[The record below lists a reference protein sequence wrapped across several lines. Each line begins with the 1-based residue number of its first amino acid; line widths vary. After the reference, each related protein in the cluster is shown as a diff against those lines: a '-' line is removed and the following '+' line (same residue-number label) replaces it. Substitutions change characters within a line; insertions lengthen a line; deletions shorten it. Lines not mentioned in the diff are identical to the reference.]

1 MERRHFNKLCTGL
14 VAGAASLHAHGNST
28 GSVNKKYSESAL
40 VLADQTPVN
49 VDMLKAGESLI
60 FSYPYVSTPCF
71 LLRLSSKANASD
83 SWPGGIG
90 DDQSIVA
97 FSAICSHKMSHPAK
111 PVSHINYRSDTVNFY
126 DSAGEAQSRT
136 QLISCCSE
144 HSIYDPADAGRV
156 LSGPAPMPLAAI
168 ELKTDAN
175 GNIVAIGSIGEDQY
189 QRFLEKFGFRLAMEY
204 KVLDVWQPAGAKTL
218 ATPAD
223 NFSEQ
228 RIRC

>member
-1 MERRHFNKLCTGL
+1 MKRRHFNKLCTGL
-14 VAGAASLHAHGNST
+14 VAGAASLHANGNTAGST
-28 GSVNKKYSESAL
+28 TTKYTKSAL
-40 VLADQTPVN
+40 VLADRTPVN
-49 VDMLKAGESLI
+49 INMLKTGESLI

-71 LLRLSSKANASD
+71 LLRLATSASAND

-90 DDQSIVA
+90 DDKSIVA

-111 PVSHINYRSDTVNFY
+111 SVSHINYRPDVVNFY
-126 DSAGEAQSRT
+126 DSKGQAQSRT

-156 LSGPAPMPLAAI
+156 LSGPAAVPLAAI
-168 ELKTDAN
+168 ALQNDTN
-175 GNIVAIGSIGEDQY
+175 GNLFAIGSIGEDQY

-204 KVLDVWQPAGAKTL
+204 KVSDVWQAAGEKIV

-223 NFSEQ
+223 KFSQQ